1 MGFMMFFLRI
11 FLFLYKYASQT
22 FAEAFSCFL
31 FKKANKQK
39 KQTTFV
45 LSSKTQMDKGA
56 NG

>member
-1 MGFMMFFLRI
+1 MMFFLRI